1 MDKESTFKIT
11 KVKELGIPVGYY
23 PLLYFNDL
31 ANRQNAFLKEHI
43 CVVKTNI
50 KTKVHFVAL
59 KSLLVCPLKFIFCQF
74 VKFEYF

>member
-11 KVKELGIPVGYY
+11 KLKELGIPVGYY

-50 KTKVHFVAL
+50 KTKVHLDRSEIVTGM
-59 KSLLVCPLKFIFCQF
+59 PLKIHILSIC
-74 VKFEYF
+74 